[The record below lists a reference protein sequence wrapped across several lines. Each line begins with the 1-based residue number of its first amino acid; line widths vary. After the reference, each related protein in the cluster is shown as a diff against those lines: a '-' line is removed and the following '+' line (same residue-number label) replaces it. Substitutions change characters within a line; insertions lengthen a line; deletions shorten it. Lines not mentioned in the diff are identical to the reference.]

1 MADKKKEKEVEESES
16 LQEKLNCGKV
26 MLKTS
31 SWGRIVY
38 IDYDDYKDAIDS
50 FTNILE
56 IY

>member
-1 MADKKKEKEVEESES
+1 MTVTEISEFSES

-31 SWGRIVY
+31 SWGKVLY
-38 IDYDDYKDAIDS
+38 IDYDDYKDDIDS